1 MRFVR
6 SRTQKCSTLVL
17 QVSSMATQRWKSF
30 LSITNMILFGLLIGA
45 LDSGN
50 VTRTSAILSTRLE
63 THPESPPATVL
74 SSFRRAER
82 QN

>member
-1 MRFVR
+1 MQHLWSRFESVVEVELR
-6 SRTQKCSTLVL
+6 FTHGAGKVLTPFSGLYRPRWRRVGTLL
-17 QVSSMATQRWKSF
+17 
-30 LSITNMILFGLLIGA
+30 
-45 LDSGN
+45 
-50 VTRTSAILSTRLE
+50 LE